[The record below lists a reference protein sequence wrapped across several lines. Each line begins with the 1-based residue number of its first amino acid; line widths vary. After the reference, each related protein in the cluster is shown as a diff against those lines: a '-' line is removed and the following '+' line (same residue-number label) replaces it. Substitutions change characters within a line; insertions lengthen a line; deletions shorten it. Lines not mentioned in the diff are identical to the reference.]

1 MSSLSIAQKA
11 TRVLVAG
18 GSYAGLSVTL
28 NLLDLCNGLSPRFS
42 GTNTPVD
49 RSLQSPIEVTIVDE
63 RDGFYHLIGTPLAYA
78 SKEYAKKSWIRFQDI
93 PALQTPSVKI
103 VHASIT
109 QLNCEEKF
117 ATVRAIDTKQNI
129 KIPYDYFVAASGLRR
144 TKPSAPVALTRKEYL
159 EDALEHIRLA
169 EGAKEGVVVIGAGA
183 VGIEIAAELKMLHPR
198 LKVTLVHSRQRIL
211 SSEDLSDE
219 FKDLALN
226 LVHEAGVET
235 ILGARVKET
244 IENSD
249 SNSTT
254 YEVVLSDGRRVQ
266 ASFVINAISKFHPTA
281 TYLPP
286 TAVDEEGYVKIESS
300 TAFIEGTPNATSHY
314 AAGDI
319 ARWPGIKRCG
329 AAMHQG
335 LHTAVNIHQRIL
347 AAQNGIKPH
356 FKELDSNVPPMMGLA
371 VGKKAASYSPQ
382 TGIASGEDVMKMFFG
397 DDLGFTICWNYLRLG
412 EVPYKPT
419 NQFAFRTT
427 RLQVLTFNVTVP
439 TLDSKMALIRAVVF
453 TYRKLGLTLE
463 EFKSYSEQ
471 HGRLLKRL
479 AGDVF
484 PVSHRH
490 SYIAREEK
498 GSDTSATETT
508 ALNATTLAK
517 LSLGEQ
523 SNFDFDAYTE
533 LTFASQEALQAYVV
547 KTSQADIAATIAAD
561 EEKFLYHLKTGIAF
575 LEDVTEVN
583 NT

>member
-49 RSLQSPIEVTIVDE
+49 RSQQSPIEVTIVDE

-183 VGIEIAAELKMLHPR
+183 VGIEIAAELKMLHPH

-382 TGIASGEDVMKMFFG
+382 TGTASGEDVMKMFFG

-412 EVPYKPT
+412 EAPCK
-419 NQFAFRTT
+419 
-427 RLQVLTFNVTVP
+427 RLQFLTFNVTVP
-439 TLDSKMALIRAVVF
+439 TLDSKMALIRA
-453 TYRKLGLTLE
+453 
-463 EFKSYSEQ
+463 SEQ

-484 PVSHRH
+484 PVSHRR
-490 SYIAREEK
+490 SYIAREEEA
-498 GSDTSATETT
+498 SDTSATETT

-517 LSLGEQ
+517 RFLGEQ

-561 EEKFLYHLKTGIAF
+561 EEKFLDRLKTGIAF